1 MIRPAIFGALVMIGS
16 AAQAS
21 DTARYVAAPDWVK
34 PAPPVDAAKLAEDAP
49 IALVNDTQQRFD
61 AGEVWTYHENAMR
74 AASDEA
80 LARIGTVKLTWYPDH
95 GDLIVH
101 RVDILRGGE
110 RIDLLK
116 AGSRF
121 TVLRREQQLEQMQ
134 IDGML
139 TATLAVEGLRVGD
152 VLDIAYSTTN
162 RDPALK
168 GNVQGGA
175 GLAVAPLKAGY
186 TATRLLWPNGTD
198 LHWRA
203 YPVGAAPVVTDKGG
217 WHELVLNGIIPKQPD
232 LPADAPLRFRKL
244 PFMEASSFADW
255 NAVSKTMAPLY
266 ATDGLIAPGSPLAAE
281 VDQIAKTESD
291 PLKRTALALALVQ
304 GKVRYLYKGLEG
316 GNYVPQTPAQT
327 WSLRYGDCK
336 AKTLLLLAVLHALK
350 IEAEPILANIE
361 LGDFVSERLPSA
373 GAFNHVLVHARV
385 GGDDLYLDGTDR
397 GAHLEDIHDVPPFH
411 WVLPLRAEG
420 AGLLAVPMRLR
431 ARPDTI
437 AEVDIDESNGI
448 DLPSPFTVSMTMRG
462 ATADLMRT
470 MAAQGSKEDQDHLA
484 ANIANGLI
492 GRSVVASRALT
503 FDAAAGTATM
513 TVKGITFQGWE
524 HEEKRYRRTLDRSIS
539 SARFTADRS
548 RPAWKDIPVATG
560 VPRYSLMTTRV
571 HLPDGGA
578 GFTLDGD
585 QSFDQTIAGNHLQRK
600 TVLAGG
606 MVTIEDRVQ
615 QTGAEIAPADIAAER
630 AKLATAQR
638 RLLRISTATGYPAP
652 WAAIVAE
659 KKAHRFDATLALY
672 AAAIADRPDEAA
684 PYLARA
690 GFLAGIFEWRAAL
703 ADYDKAISIAAT
715 PETHLRR
722 AAVHEALGERSLAL
736 ADAKAALA
744 LQPSSQTALARTAW
758 LEADQGH
765 KDDALALVQER
776 IDEGGTDKASYLQA
790 KADVLARLGDKDAA
804 LASIDEAI
812 QLSPGNPSLLNMRC
826 WLKGTMQIGIDTAL
840 KDCTQSIELGSSSVA
855 ALDSRAMVYFR
866 MNRLDEALTDL
877 NAALDQNPSLPASL
891 YMRGVIHKRQGD
903 KTAAADLAA
912 ARLLSPQIDTDYA
925 RYGIVP

>member
-1 MIRPAIFGALVMIGS
+1 MIRPAIFGALVMIGA

-21 DTARYVAAPDWVK
+21 DTPRYVAAPDWVK
-34 PAPPVDAAKLAEDAP
+34 PAPPVDPAKLADDAP
-49 IALVNDTQQRFD
+49 IALVNDTQQRID
-61 AGEVWTYHENAMR
+61 HDLVWTYRETAMR
-74 AASDEA
+74 AVSDDA
-80 LARIGTVKLTWYPDH
+80 LARIGTVKLAWFPDH

-168 GNVQGGA
+168 GNAQGIA
-175 GLAVAPLKAGY
+175 PLAVAPAKAGY
-186 TATRLLWPNGTD
+186 VSTRLLWPSGTD
-198 LHWRA
+198 LHWRT
-203 YPVGAAPVVTDKGG
+203 YPVGATPVVTEKGG
-217 WHELVLNGIIPKQPD
+217 WHELVLSGLVPKQPD
-232 LPADAPLRFRKL
+232 LPGDAPLRFHKL
-244 PFMEASSFADW
+244 PIVEASSFADW
-255 NAVSKTMAPLY
+255 SAVSKVMAPLY

-281 VDQIAKTESD
+281 VEQIARTESD

-336 AKTLLLLAVLHALK
+336 AKTLLLLAILHALK
-350 IEAEPILANIE
+350 VEAEPVLANIE
-361 LGDFVSERLPSA
+361 LGDLVPDRVPGA

-385 GGDDLYLDGTDR
+385 AGDDLYLDGTDR
-397 GAHLEDIHDVPPFH
+397 GAHLEDLHDVPPFH
-411 WVLPLRAEG
+411 WVLPLRLEG
-420 AGLLAVPMRLR
+420 AGLLAVPLRPR

-437 AEVDIDESNGI
+437 AEVDVDESNGI
-448 DLPSPFTVSMTMRG
+448 DLPSPFTVEVTMRG
-462 ATADLMRT
+462 AAADLLRT
-470 MAAQGSKEDQDHLA
+470 MSAQGSKEDQDRLA
-484 ANIANGLI
+484 NTVSAGLI
-492 GRSVVASRALT
+492 GRGVVASRALT

-513 TVKGITFQGWE
+513 TIKGVTFQGWE
-524 HEEKRYRRTLDRSIS
+524 HEEKRYRRSLDRSIS
-539 SARFTADRS
+539 AARFTADRS

-560 VPRYSLMTTRV
+560 APRYNLMTTRV
-571 HLPDGGA
+571 HLPDAGA

-585 QSFDQTIAGNHLQRK
+585 QNFDQTIAGTHLLRK
-600 TVLAGG
+600 TTLADGV
-606 MVTIEDRVQ
+606 VTIEDRTQ
-615 QTGAEIAPADIAAER
+615 LSGGEIAPADIAAER

-638 RLLRISTATGYPAP
+638 RLLRVSTAPGYPAP
-652 WAAIVAE
+652 WAAIVAA
-659 KKAHRFDATLALY
+659 KKAHRFDTTLALY
-672 AAAIADRPDEAA
+672 AAAIAGRPDEAA

-690 GFLAGIFEWRAAL
+690 SFLSGIFEWRAAL

-722 AAVHEALGERSLAL
+722 AAVHEALGERALAL

-744 LQPSSQTALARTAW
+744 LQPSSQSALARTAW

-765 KDDALALVQER
+765 KDGALALVQER
-776 IDEGGTDKASYLQA
+776 IDEGGTDKASYLRA

-812 QLSPGNPSLLNMRC
+812 QLSPGNPTLLNMRC
-826 WLKGTMQIGIDTAL
+826 WLKGTLQVAIDTAL
-840 KDCTQSIELGSSSVA
+840 KDCTQSIELGSSSVS
-855 ALDSRAMVYFR
+855 ALDSRAMIYFR

-877 NAALDQNPSLPASL
+877 NAALDQNPNLAASL
-891 YMRGVIHKRQGD
+891 YMRGVIRKRQGD
-903 KTAAADLAA
+903 REAAADLAA
-912 ARLLSPQIDTDYA
+912 ARLLSPQIDSDYA